1 MNRTN
6 ANSEE
11 LALDG
16 APEPSVV
23 AADIGGDVSG
33 SATEPESVW
42 LSDEEQWVWRTFL
55 AVHRRLMESLERQL
69 QRDAAMS
76 LQDYVILSM
85 LSEAPD
91 RRLRM
96 TDLAFIS
103 HSSPSRTSHAV
114 DRLETRG
121 WVRRERSDED
131 GRGSLAVLTDV
142 GLGQVERS
150 APGHSDA
157 VRTHLFDLMSADE
170 LAVFGRVL
178 FAVLDKFHDTPP
190 GAPPVK

>member
-6 ANSEE
+6 ADAEE
-11 LALDG
+11 SALEASSPPSAGAGSREDAIG
-16 APEPSVV
+16 SANAPEGP
-23 AADIGGDVSG
+23 
-33 SATEPESVW
+33 W
-42 LSDEEQWVWRTFL
+42 LSDEEQWVWRAFL

-114 DRLETRG
+114 DRLETRQ

-142 GLGQVERS
+142 GLDQVEHS

-157 VRTHLFDLMSADE
+157 VRTQLFDLMSGDE

-178 FAVLDKFHDTPP
+178 FAVLDRFHDSPP